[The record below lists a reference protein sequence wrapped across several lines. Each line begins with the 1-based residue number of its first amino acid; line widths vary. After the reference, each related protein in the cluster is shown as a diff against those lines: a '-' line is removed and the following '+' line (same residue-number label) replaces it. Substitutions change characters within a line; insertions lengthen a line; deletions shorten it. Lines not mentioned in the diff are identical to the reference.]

1 MHPLNRTTS
10 ETDYQPSE
18 FGRQAQSAQQKG
30 AATRLKPLPP
40 EGKGTGIREI
50 LAAPGA
56 ASLDYFFTVLE
67 RDFVPF
73 TSPVTDHG
81 HWRCQPHC
89 NHLGS
94 HSHSARSIQEILDK
108 TAESTSPNVCPARL
122 SRLNAQSI
130 HLHIPLG
137 SGIIAATDRKSGK
150 KKSERHNHLYGLG
163 LRRRNSGVGLG
174 CRAVRL

>member
-10 ETDYQPSE
+10 ETKYQPSE

-30 AATRLKPLPP
+30 TATRLKLLPP

-56 ASLDYFFTVLE
+56 ASLDYFFTVVE
-67 RDFVPF
+67 RDFGTF

-81 HWRCQPHC
+81 RCRT
-89 NHLGS
+89 HLKRQVS
-94 HSHSARSIQEILDK
+94 HLRSPRSIQEILDK
-108 TAESTSPNVCPARL
+108 TAESTYLNIHAAGL

-137 SGIIAATDRKSGK
+137 SRIIAATYKKSGRE
-150 KKSERHNHLYGLG
+150 SLERHNHLCGLV
-163 LRRRNSGVGLG
+163 LWRKK
-174 CRAVRL
+174 